1 MILTN
6 FIMLATEQPRSRAYI
21 QKLISNNIIPN
32 FVLYLYE
39 DGDSNKKYNYK
50 KRDKEYFDINKSLY
64 DTLIENKIKFIE
76 INNKNCNS
84 EIVINEVKKRKEEYI
99 IFSASGIL
107 GQNILNTNKRFL
119 HIHPGITP
127 RYRGSTCFYY
137 SMIEEGKVGATAL
150 FLNDKIDQG
159 EIIKQK
165 EYEVPMNIDIDN
177 IFDPY
182 IRSELLYDVISE
194 YINNNAIKSISQNV
208 NEGETYH
215 VIHPIL
221 KHLAIMKHNTQN
233 YGKVYWFIGLS
244 GSGKS
249 TLANKLYKDLKS
261 ENRNVKLIDGDELRN
276 ALGGTLGYSI
286 EDRRKSASLVIYL
299 AKTLSEAGIDVI
311 VAHIGAFKDLRQKA
325 RKEIIN
331 YNEIYVKCSIEE
343 CAKRDVKGYYKKALK
358 GELKDFMG
366 INQKFEEPINSDLII
381 NSDKCNLYE
390 CYNKVL
396 KYLLKKNGNNSTINA
411 KI

>member
-107 GQNILNTNKRFL
+107 GQDILNTNKKFL
-119 HIHPGITP
+119 HIHPGIIP
-127 RYRGSTCFYY
+127 KYRGSTCFYY

-165 EYEVPMNIDIDN
+165 EYEIPMNIDIDN

-194 YINNNAIKSISQNV
+194 YINNSTIKSISQNV

-233 YGKVYWFIGLS
+233 YGTVYWFIGLS

-249 TLANKLYKDLKS
+249 TLANKLYRELKQK
-261 ENRNVKLIDGDELRN
+261 NKPIKFIDGDELRH
-276 ALGGTLGYSI
+276 ALGGALGYSV
-286 EDRRKSASLVIYL
+286 EERRKSANLVIYL
-299 AKTLSEAGIDVI
+299 AKTFSERGIDVVI
-311 VAHIGAFKDLRQKA
+311 ANIGAFEDLRKKA
-325 RKEIIN
+325 RKEIID
-331 YNEIYVKCSIEE
+331 YNEIYVKCSFEE
-343 CAKRDVKGYYKKALK
+343 CARRDVKGYYEKALK
-358 GELKDFMG
+358 GEIKNFLGVD
-366 INQKFEEPINSDLII
+366 QKFEEPLNPDLII
-381 NSDKCNLYE
+381 QTDEE
-390 CYNKVL
+390 CISESYNMITEYVEL
-396 KYLLKKNGNNSTINA
+396 KGNN
-411 KI
+411 